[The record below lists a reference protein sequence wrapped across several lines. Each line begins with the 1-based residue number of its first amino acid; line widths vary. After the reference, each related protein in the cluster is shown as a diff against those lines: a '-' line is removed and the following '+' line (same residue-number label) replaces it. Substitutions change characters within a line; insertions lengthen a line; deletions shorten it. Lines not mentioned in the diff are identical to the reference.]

1 MIDKNE
7 YKNLFIFTFPPI
19 IVYCV
24 QYFLMKTTGFFD
36 LEIDNLTKEVKYN
49 KKDSVF
55 VWVFITEMGDETNS
69 NDGRDPNL

>member
-1 MIDKNE
+1 
-7 YKNLFIFTFPPI
+7 
-19 IVYCV
+19 
-24 QYFLMKTTGFFD
+24 MKTTGLPD
-36 LEIDNLTKEVKYN
+36 LETDNLTKEVKYN